1 MSLVDNASK
10 ALVSGRI
17 PSPLVRGAAHVVV
30 AILSAKMRIDDA
42 KGSRRATKAASK
54 LPAESISEHPSVAVP
69 EKLYFVD
76 GYHGGAIFW
85 DWLILPG
92 GGLWRTYNWPLCVRP
107 VIKRALHDSRFKVVL
122 DFDAYTYEWMA
133 KHDSHATSLLRS
145 ALEAGALEIVNGT
158 YGQPFGCAESGESF
172 IRQLELGNR
181 AIEAALGASPEVF
194 YSQEP
199 TYFAQ
204 LPQILSLMGY
214 SGAVFR
220 TQWAAFGTDPAHD
233 EDLVTWVAP
242 DGSEIP
248 TVPRYSFQN
257 YKRQLEHHPGLAAGS
272 LGIGD
277 KPDWA
282 PESFP
287 AFLEAASACGI
298 AHPFIS
304 DLKDVNLPEAPLP
317 RATEIVA
324 MKNIVFT
331 RPKDY
336 LQLANPPQEKVS
348 HGPHDTPCTLPWGL
362 EADDV
367 PRSVATAESALRVA
381 ESLDAVL
388 HFFKPEYASAE
399 SSLTDAWKSLCIAQ
413 QHDLYVCGPWLSLAH
428 RQPMWRVAVDFAEH
442 ARKEAE
448 RITLEAMASI
458 STDSSSS
465 SAFASGSICPSSG
478 TSGGI
483 IVFNAASYERR
494 DYVEVKMP
502 KAALP
507 QDKPQGKSE
516 LCAYS
521 NDELYS
527 CQLISED
534 ESEICLGFVTKL
546 QGLSLKHFS
555 LMQVPTQHSETEDSI
570 SPPFTILPTAKD
582 GLTLCSSSGEKLI
595 KGLCF
600 TCVRDGKPYNSLLST
615 KTAKWVA
622 NGPVLY
628 SLELEGNVADLPF
641 ILTLKMYSGVKR
653 IDASVRFDFGDG
665 PTYLGPQMDDYP
677 PGTPYSI
684 HDEAKLCVSFN
695 VPAEC
700 ICCKSPFW
708 ISEVSGE
715 RITGAP
721 WIGLESDERKHPE
734 EHKREHLAFI
744 NRGNR
749 GYHWN
754 KEEHRLRQVLAW
766 APREWI
772 YASDDS
778 FTRGKSAF
786 TALSGTRTFEFAIAP
801 YADRIE
807 AERHSMNYATPLIA
821 IRQDSS
827 EVGASKSIQTSNT
840 KPSDHIQS
848 SSALAVDSEKIFVTA
863 LLVQN
868 GNIIAR
874 LWNASGN
881 EVTSALQSHPNL
893 PLFEK
898 VPTSGSSSAPGS
910 KPDSAPDSGSNSG
923 QGSKAGSEP
932 NAECLSWRNIDGHKL
947 TLRPWGIHTLKI
959 G

>member
-54 LPAESISEHPSVAVP
+54 LPAESISEYPSVAVP

-214 SGAVFR
+214 TGAVFR

-287 AFLEAASACGI
+287 AFLEAASTCGI

-317 RATEIVA
+317 RSTEIVA

-331 RPKDY
+331 KPKDY
-336 LQLANPPQEKVS
+336 LRIANPPQEKVS

-367 PRSVATAESALRVA
+367 PRSVAAAESALRVA

-465 SAFASGSICPSSG
+465 SASASSSICPSSG

-595 KGLCF
+595 EGLCF

-821 IRQDSS
+821 IWQDSS
-827 EVGASKSIQTSNT
+827 EAEAYKSATTSNT
-840 KPSDHIQS
+840 TPSDHIQS

-863 LLVQN
+863 FLVQN

-881 EVTSALQSHPNL
+881 EVTSALQSHPNV

-932 NAECLSWRNIDGHKL
+932 NVESLSWRSIDGHKL
-947 TLRPWGIHTLKI
+947 SLRPWGIHTLKI

>member
-54 LPAESISEHPSVAVP
+54 LPAESISEHPSVAMP

-367 PRSVATAESALRVA
+367 PRSVAAAESALRVA

-458 STDSSSS
+458 STDPSSSR
-465 SAFASGSICPSSG
+465 APASGDICPSSG

-534 ESEICLGFVTKL
+534 ESEICLAFVPKL

-595 KGLCF
+595 EGLCF

-677 PGTPYSI
+677 QGTPYSI

-721 WIGLESDERKHPE
+721 WIGLESDERKHPG

-801 YADRIE
+801 YEDRIE

-848 SSALAVDSEKIFVTA
+848 SSALVVDSEKIFVTA
-863 LLVQN
+863 FLVQN

-881 EVTSALQSHPNL
+881 EVKSALQSHPNV

-898 VPTSGSSSAPGS
+898 VPISRSSSAPGS
-910 KPDSAPDSGSNSG
+910 KPAPASASASRSG